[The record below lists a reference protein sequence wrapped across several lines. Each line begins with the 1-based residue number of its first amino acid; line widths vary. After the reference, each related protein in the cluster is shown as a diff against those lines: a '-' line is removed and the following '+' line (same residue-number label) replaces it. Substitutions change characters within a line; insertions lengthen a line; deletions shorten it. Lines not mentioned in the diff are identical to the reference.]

1 MPDEVNAQIL
11 DSVVVTNY
19 EVLGDAPMQSQGVTV
34 ESYAYSI
41 SLLMINAV
49 STQNS
54 SAQIANASVVSTCT
68 EIIKAAATL

>member
-1 MPDEVNAQIL
+1 MADQVNKQIVDAIL
-11 DSVVVTNY
+11 VTNT
-19 EVLGDAPMQSQGVTV
+19 EVLGDAPAESQGVTV
-34 ESYAYSI
+34 ESYAYSL

-68 EIIKAAATL
+68 EIIKAAATI